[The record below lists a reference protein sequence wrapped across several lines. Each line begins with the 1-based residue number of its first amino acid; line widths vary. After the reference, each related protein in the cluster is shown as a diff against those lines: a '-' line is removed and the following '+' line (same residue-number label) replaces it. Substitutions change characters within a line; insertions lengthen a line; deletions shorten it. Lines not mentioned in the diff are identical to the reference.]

1 MNKRDKMRYLKK
13 VVLYCLAFTSLVV
26 VAGLV
31 ICWRTGND
39 PTGVVT
45 AAIGFFGAELA
56 LSCLTKIFADNKG
69 GYKRENQLETEADQP
84 QILGGCGHIRKH
96 GSRSVRSSGHDR
108 RAGYCDN
115 YGRFRD
121 DSIYYRRGTC

>member
-31 ICWRTGND
+31 ICWRTGFD

-56 LSCLTKIFADNKG
+56 LSCLTKIFADKG
-69 GYKRENQLETEADQP
+69 DKRNENQLETETDEP
-84 QILGGCGHIRKH
+84 
-96 GSRSVRSSGHDR
+96 
-108 RAGYCDN
+108 
-115 YGRFRD
+115 
-121 DSIYYRRGTC
+121 

>member
-1 MNKRDKMRYLKK
+1 MTKRDKMRYLKK
-13 VVLYCLAFTSLVV
+13 VVLYCLAFTSLVI

-56 LSCLTKIFADNKG
+56 LSGLTKIFADKG
-69 GYKRENQLETEADQP
+69 DKRNENQLETETDEP
-84 QILGGCGHIRKH
+84 
-96 GSRSVRSSGHDR
+96 
-108 RAGYCDN
+108 
-115 YGRFRD
+115 
-121 DSIYYRRGTC
+121 

>member
-1 MNKRDKMRYLKK
+1 MTKRDKMRYLKK

-69 GYKRENQLETEADQP
+69 GNKRENQLETETDEP
-84 QILGGCGHIRKH
+84 
-96 GSRSVRSSGHDR
+96 
-108 RAGYCDN
+108 
-115 YGRFRD
+115 
-121 DSIYYRRGTC
+121 

>member
-26 VAGLV
+26 MAGLV
-31 ICWRTGND
+31 ICWRTGFD

-56 LSCLTKIFADNKG
+56 LSCLTKIFADKG
-69 GYKRENQLETEADQP
+69 DKRNENQLETETDEP
-84 QILGGCGHIRKH
+84 
-96 GSRSVRSSGHDR
+96 
-108 RAGYCDN
+108 
-115 YGRFRD
+115 
-121 DSIYYRRGTC
+121 

>member
-56 LSCLTKIFADNKG
+56 LSCLTKIFADKG
-69 GYKRENQLETEADQP
+69 DKRNENQLETEADEP
-84 QILGGCGHIRKH
+84 
-96 GSRSVRSSGHDR
+96 
-108 RAGYCDN
+108 
-115 YGRFRD
+115 
-121 DSIYYRRGTC
+121 

>member
-1 MNKRDKMRYLKK
+1 MTKRDKMRYLKK

-56 LSCLTKIFADNKG
+56 LSCLTKIFADKG
-69 GYKRENQLETEADQP
+69 DKRNESKLEAETDEP
-84 QILGGCGHIRKH
+84 
-96 GSRSVRSSGHDR
+96 
-108 RAGYCDN
+108 
-115 YGRFRD
+115 
-121 DSIYYRRGTC
+121 

>member
-26 VAGLV
+26 VAGLA

-56 LSCLTKIFADNKG
+56 LSCLTKIFADKG
-69 GYKRENQLETEADQP
+69 DKRNENQLETETDEP
-84 QILGGCGHIRKH
+84 
-96 GSRSVRSSGHDR
+96 
-108 RAGYCDN
+108 
-115 YGRFRD
+115 
-121 DSIYYRRGTC
+121 

>member
-1 MNKRDKMRYLKK
+1 MSKVRYLKK
-13 VVLYCLAFTSLVV
+13 VVLYCIAFTSLVV

-31 ICWRTGND
+31 VCWRTGFD

-69 GYKRENQLETEADQP
+69 GNKREHQLETETDEP
-84 QILGGCGHIRKH
+84 
-96 GSRSVRSSGHDR
+96 
-108 RAGYCDN
+108 
-115 YGRFRD
+115 
-121 DSIYYRRGTC
+121 